1 MSYNEII
8 TAIIAI
14 LAIIIIL
21 YANRT
26 SRKTQEQAN
35 KLQKEA
41 NQLQLAQARLAQKQL
56 EMTEKEDIE
65 NNRIKIKLELIKSGE
80 SHKFILKNISNIE
93 AYNVNLLIHPNNDLL
108 VDEKE
113 KLPIKILSPSSN
125 VPITAFLGDASAF
138 NATISWTDKNGL
150 SDSVETYVAI

>member
-125 VPITAFLGDASAF
+125 VPITAFLGDASVF